1 MPDWKKN
8 LYIIWI
14 AQFVSSVGLSM
25 VVPFLPFYIRELG
38 VAGTDEV
45 KVWSGVIFAAPL
57 LVSSL
62 MQPIWG
68 ILGDRYGRKPMVVRA
83 MLGLGLANVLMSF
96 SGNIYQLLALRLF
109 QGCLSGFFAPSMALV
124 ASGTPRENIGFA
136 LGTLQSA
143 FISGMI
149 VGPFIG
155 GVLAHFSGCR
165 SNFLWTGICC
175 ISGALI
181 VVWFVRETFVPVENK
196 NNCADLKKNVRSVFM
211 SPDLR
216 TLFLIMLMVP
226 FSIHFVAPFL
236 SLYVEYL
243 DFPQEYLEMMT
254 GVVFGITGITNAI
267 TSPMWG
273 RKGDETGFS
282 KVLGLSLAG
291 TLIFMLPQAFVTSA
305 YQLLFL
311 RAGLGIFISGA
322 VPTINAIVQRST
334 NEGHR
339 GGIYGIFQSGFL
351 FGNMAGPLLGGFL
364 SAAFGL
370 RAIFI
375 ITSAF
380 LCVTIFLER
389 RFANRIAE
397 HVSQ

>member
-8 LYIIWI
+8 LYVIWI

-25 VVPFLPFYIRELG
+25 VIPFLPFYIRELG
-38 VAGTDEV
+38 VEGSDEV
-45 KVWSGVIFAAPL
+45 KVWSGIIFAAPL

-83 MLGLGLANVLMSF
+83 MLGLGLANALMSF

-109 QGCLSGFFAPSMALV
+109 QGCLSGFLAPSMALV
-124 ASGTPRENIGFA
+124 SSSTPRENTGFA
-136 LGTLQSA
+136 LGTLQSS

-155 GVLAHFSGCR
+155 GILAHFGGYR

-175 ISGALI
+175 VSGALI
-181 VVWFVRETFVPVENK
+181 IVWLVRETFVPVVNK
-196 NNCADLKKNVRSVFM
+196 NNYIGLKKNVRSVFM

-216 TLFLIMLMVP
+216 TLFFVMLMIP

-243 DFPQEYLEMMT
+243 DFSYDYLDVMT
-254 GVVFGITGITNAI
+254 GAVFGITGIASAV
-267 TSPMWG
+267 TSPFWG
-273 RKGDETGFS
+273 KKGDEIGFG
-282 KVLGLSLAG
+282 KVLRLSLAG
-291 TLIFMLPQAFVTSA
+291 IFIFMLPQAFVTSA
-305 YQLLFL
+305 CQLLFL

-322 VPTINAIVQRST
+322 VPTINAFVQRST

-389 RFANRIAE
+389 RCAYRIAKC
-397 HVSQ
+397 V